1 MAPGPVYVLT
11 QYNTSVLTDSI
22 SGTVAE
28 RRKQLEFPSKP
39 PSKNTTCLDEDAPDV
54 VGTSQFPPD
63 NLLGQSDLSELLADE
78 ARFVDLLRRY
88 NNSKVDNFEA
98 ALKDFNVTAEDV
110 QNYVAASCPG
120 EHVTTSSRC
129 GIAQSNGETV
139 EGVEEEDDS
148 SSADSSSEDSDTG
161 KDTLSDSESE
171 YELDVRD
178 GLETITEEERGAIS
192 GAQSAEGTQ

>member
-1 MAPGPVYVLT
+1 M
-11 QYNTSVLTDSI
+11 
-22 SGTVAE
+22 AE

-54 VGTSQFPPD
+54 VGISQFPPD
-63 NLLGQSDLSELLADE
+63 NLLGHSNLSELLADE
-78 ARFVDLLRRY
+78 ARFVDLLQRY
-88 NNSKVDNFEA
+88 NNSKVDNFET
-98 ALKDFNVTAEDV
+98 ALKDFNVTVEDV
-110 QNYVAASCPG
+110 QNYVAASYQG
-120 EHVTTSSRC
+120 EHVATPSRC

-161 KDTLSDSESE
+161 KDTLSDSDSESE